1 MSKWNHDG
9 WHQDG
14 WQDDGW
20 NDDGH
25 NQMGWKGDDDRARLR
40 KCAYSDCCEADRR
53 GRDFSLYD
61 RFLRTQNGNGE
72 CRLRDENGR
81 TGFKERCNKRDIY
94 KSILA
99 ADVVNGSRDFCV
111 TIHIHKI
118 RRPDKI
124 LTGSW
129 LAKPGCLW
137 CSYED

>member
-1 MSKWNHDG
+1 MTFSCIVPIPFVTKLDDLTLLACHDFDFDLILLSRSMSKWNHDG

-25 NQMGWKGDDDRARLR
+25 NQVGWKGDDDRARLR
-40 KCAYSDCCEADRR
+40 KCALSDCCEADRR

-81 TGFKERCNKRDIY
+81 TGFKERCNKR
-94 KSILA
+94 
-99 ADVVNGSRDFCV
+99 GFCFA
-111 TIHIHKI
+111 TEEN
-118 RRPDKI
+118 
-124 LTGSW
+124 
-129 LAKPGCLW
+129 CLPSD
-137 CSYED
+137 C